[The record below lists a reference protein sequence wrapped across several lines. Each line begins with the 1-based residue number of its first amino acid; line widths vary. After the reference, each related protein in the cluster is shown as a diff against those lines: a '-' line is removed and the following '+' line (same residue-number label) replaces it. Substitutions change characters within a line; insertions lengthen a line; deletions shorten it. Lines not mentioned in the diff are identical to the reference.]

1 MARRNT
7 ESCRWCPWVAAA
19 AVSLVGWFGFVR
31 GEARPELLRQ
41 RTEAAAN
48 RDLAGAGFAWAQ
60 LRVDGDTARLIGRAP
75 SEQARDAALAA
86 APALLARFMGV
97 PGVFEQLLPQ
107 VDVASA
113 AEQRAVRE
121 AQIALLRSGADID
134 LPPTSAGPATRP
146 AALPAPALSSAPAG
160 ASGAGSAAGVAAGV
174 AGEVGGEITAGAPA
188 AGGNLKFAAAVP
200 AAAPAR
206 APVAATAAEL
216 AAGALTRPDPA
227 CQRELIALQQRT
239 VLRFM
244 PAAATLDVGQDDAL
258 DSLAAL
264 LRRCSAGRVLVH
276 GLREPLHSAGPSASA
291 TPDALVPGG
300 GLLLAQRRAQAVR
313 AELIARGVALPRL
326 QLGAGAREVAG
337 DAPARVELTLA
348 PMERS

>member
-48 RDLAGAGFAWAQ
+48 HDLAGAGFAWAQ

-86 APALLARFMGV
+86 APALLTRFMGV

-107 VDVASA
+107 VEVASA
-113 AEQRAVRE
+113 AEQRALRE
-121 AQIALLRSGADID
+121 AQIALLRRGADID
-134 LPPTSAGPATRP
+134 LPPTSAGAPARTV
-146 AALPAPALSSAPAG
+146 ALPAAAVAPVPAVASAAAVAVDAAGSSA
-160 ASGAGSAAGVAAGV
+160 
-174 AGEVGGEITAGAPA
+174 GGPA
-188 AGGNLKFAAAVP
+188 AGDGDRKLAAALP

-206 APVAATAAEL
+206 APAATTAAEL
-216 AAGALTRPDPA
+216 AAVTQARPDPA
-227 CQRELIALQQRT
+227 CQRELITLQQRS
-239 VLRFM
+239 VLHFM

-276 GLREPLHSAGPSASA
+276 GLREPLHSPAVSASA
-291 TPDALVPGG
+291 TPDVLAPGG